1 MTPTTAIG
9 AGPMPAS
16 ASGPDLGALASQNLF
31 EHMASTSGSTLQAV
45 TPAELGGNLMS
56 KLEGTIERIQNFSG
70 RVGGDAGAP
79 PSIADGEGMRSEEA
93 SGLGDPQFD
102 RMIESFGAMFDHAVE
117 ARLISSCASQVSG
130 ACTTLLRGQ

>member
-56 KLEGTIERIQNFSG
+56 KLEGTIERIQNFPD

-79 PSIADGEGMRSEEA
+79 SSIADGEGVRSEEA
-93 SGLGDPQFD
+93 SGLGDPQFE
-102 RMIESFGAMFDHAVE
+102 RMIESFGAMFDHAVDVRMV
-117 ARLISSCASQVSG
+117 ATCASQTAE
-130 ACTTLLRGQ
+130 ACKRVTQG

>member
-31 EHMASTSGSTLQAV
+31 EHMARTSGSTLQAV
-45 TPAELGGNLMS
+45 TPAELGGDLMS
-56 KLEGTIERIQNFSG
+56 KLEGTIERIQNFTD

-79 PSIADGEGMRSEEA
+79 SSIADGEGMRSEEA
-93 SGLGDPQFD
+93 SGLGDSEYE
-102 RMIESFGAMFDHAVE
+102 RMIASFGAMFDHAVE
-117 ARLISSCASQVSG
+117 ARLISSSASQVSG
-130 ACTTLLRGQ
+130 ACKTLLRGQ